1 MEDLNQ
7 LKNLIKNLKKA
18 KKGLVQIYHNLNIK
32 LPLQIY
38 LKKMRKNNIIKKGF
52 LNNQKNVINL
62 GKE

>member
-32 LPLQIY
+32 LPL
-38 LKKMRKNNIIKKGF
+38 
-52 LNNQKNVINL
+52 
-62 GKE
+62 